1 MGFSLL
7 FQFPEI
13 CMMRFTNGEE
23 RKSMSVLVTFFFFP
37 ASNSRIYKKSPEA
50 NSVQRVT
57 SKNTRI
63 KIG

>member
-23 RKSMSVLVTFFFFP
+23 RKSMSVLVTFSFFQP
-37 ASNSRIYKKSPEA
+37 QTPESIKRAQKQILCKESLLRIP
-50 NSVQRVT
+50 
-57 SKNTRI
+57 
-63 KIG
+63 G